1 MDPSVCCFNQKS
13 FPTNS
18 TITTTNSADGCVS
31 ASLQC
36 RDDGGKAM
44 VAHSVENHCS
54 LSTSKQMQELKTLL
68 EQYIYQTE
76 QSSCSEEFS
85 LATNTTATTTESVE
99 EVICKAPWIQL
110 STGCYLFS
118 EEPMNWTGAKQFCL
132 KKDAILVEI
141 ESAEEDAAIIDAI
154 YSQQYD
160 TLKRQPWLGLTD
172 SESEGTFKFA
182 SSGNTAV
189 YTNWAPNEP
198 NDKYG
203 TENCVHIGMEW
214 WAKDQWNDNNC
225 NFTEE
230 HGYTFHALC
239 EKLG

>member
-13 FPTNS
+13 FPINS
-18 TITTTNSADGCVS
+18 TITTAASADGCVS
-31 ASLQC
+31 TSLQC
-36 RDDGGKAM
+36 QDAGGKAR
-44 VAHSVENHCS
+44 VAHSLENRCPR
-54 LSTSKQMQELKTLL
+54 STSKQMQELKTLL
-68 EQYIYQTE
+68 ELNINQTD
-76 QSSCSEEFS
+76 QSSCSTS
-85 LATNTTATTTESVE
+85 TTTESIE
-99 EVICKAPWIQL
+99 ELICKAPWIEL

-118 EEPMNWTGAKQFCL
+118 EEPLNWTGAEQFCL
-132 KKDAILVEI
+132 NKNATLVEI
-141 ESAEEDAAIIDAI
+141 ESAEEDVAIIDAI
-154 YSQQYD
+154 YFQKYD

-172 SESEGTFKFA
+172 AESEGDFKLA

-203 TENCVHIGMEW
+203 TENCVHIGLEW
-214 WAKDQWNDNNC
+214 WAKDMWNDNNC
-225 NFTEE
+225 NFSEE